1 MEGETGG
8 ARSGVERQ
16 HKGLPLPDGVGVEH
30 IAELGWNALNDLET
44 PVMLLHEEAVEHN
57 IATMARYV
65 DDAGV
70 LLAPH
75 SKTSLSRAVVER
87 QLAAGAWGMTAAT
100 VGQVRALHS
109 WGVRRILLA
118 NVLVDPAA
126 IGWVAR
132 TLLAEP
138 QAADFWCYVDSPA
151 CVDLLEH
158 ALASAGAPRPLNVL
172 LELGY
177 DGGRTGARTAELAQT
192 VARAAHESPRLR
204 LSGVAGYEGLMHH
217 DPDAAS
223 PAGLRPFLDEL
234 GAAAT
239 SLAEQGLFDD
249 AEPLVTAGGSSY
261 FDVVCERLG
270 PSRLGAPFRT
280 VLRSGCYVSHDH
292 GMYQRTSP
300 LDGRAP
306 ATDGPRFRP
315 ALELVA
321 HVLSTPEPGLA
332 IVGFGRRD
340 VPTDDQLPVL
350 LGRYDGGRL
359 SAYPPIVVT
368 RLNDQHAYLRGID
381 ELGLAPGDL
390 LSFGISHPC
399 GAFDRWATLPV
410 VDPDHRVVGVVTTD
424 M

>member
-1 MEGETGG
+1 
-8 ARSGVERQ
+8 VERE
-16 HKGLPLPDGVGVEH
+16 HKGLPLPDGVGLDRM
-30 IAELGWNALNDLET
+30 AELGWNALSDLET
-44 PVMLLHEEAVEHN
+44 PVMLLHQEAVDHN
-57 IATMARYV
+57 LATMARYV

-75 SKTSLSRAVVER
+75 SKTSLSRALVER
-87 QLAAGAWGMTAAT
+87 QLTAGAWGMTAAT

-126 IGWVAR
+126 IDWVAR

-138 QAADFWCYVDSPA
+138 SETEFWCYVDSPA
-151 CVDLLEH
+151 GVALLER
-158 ALASAGAPRPLNVL
+158 ALTGARAREPLNVL

-177 DGGRTGARTAELAQT
+177 AGGRTGARTPELALAA
-192 VARAAHESPRLR
+192 ARAAHESSRLR

-217 DPDAAS
+217 EPDGAS

-234 GAAAT
+234 GAT
-239 SLAEQGLFDD
+239 AETLVEHGLLEDPQ
-249 AEPLVTAGGSSY
+249 PLVTAGGSSY

-270 PSRLGAPFRT
+270 PSRLGSPFRM
-280 VLRSGCYVSHDH
+280 VLRSGCYVTHDH
-292 GMYQRTSP
+292 GMYHRTSP

-306 ATDGPRFRP
+306 AADAPRFRP

-350 LGRYDGGRL
+350 LGRYDDGVL
-359 SAYPPIVVT
+359 SPYPPVVVAK
-368 RLNDQHAYLRGID
+368 LNDQHAYLRGIE

-399 GAFDRWATLPV
+399 GAFDRWAALPV
-410 VDPDHRVVGVVTTD
+410 VDGEHRVVGVVTTD